1 MYLFREAAFFE
12 IEDEDER
19 KLPEINFSEQA

>member
-12 IEDEDER
+12 IENENER
-19 KLPEINFSEQA
+19 KLPEIDFGKKV